1 MPSCLLLSGHVAQG
15 VGPVV
20 DFKYEKAKGTRN
32 GPGTLS
38 ALLVVLPRSLENIPA
53 PRACSPSSFTF
64 IVLGGLT
71 VVTGTARAT
80 GLPPDTSQ
88 VCAGWG
94 RGAWV
99 GSRLRAPDL
108 PACSSLP
115 FSGSAFAEC
124 SV

>member
-53 PRACSPSSFTF
+53 PPGVFSLQLHFY
-64 IVLGGLT
+64 
-71 VVTGTARAT
+71 
-80 GLPPDTSQ
+80 
-88 VCAGWG
+88 CAGRTNCG
-94 RGAWV
+94 DRHSEGH
-99 GSRLRAPDL
+99 R
-108 PACSSLP
+108 SS
-115 FSGSAFAEC
+115 S
-124 SV
+124 